1 MTAGGLLGLITLG
14 GLLVLL
20 VSEAA
25 LAVVPYV
32 KQAAEGELLEAT
44 RKTGL
49 ARKRPEDDLAQ
60 IEGDLEGPLDS
71 R

>member
-1 MTAGGLLGLITLG
+1 MTASGLLGWITLG

-32 KQAAEGELLEAT
+32 KQAAEGGLLEA
-44 RKTGL
+44 RNTGL

-60 IEGDLEGPLDS
+60 IEDDLEGPRDS
-71 R
+71 W